1 MESNI
6 NNRSIQYIQS
16 PSNAISY
23 KCKCIDF
30 YLKRFSCELIA
41 SEFRYGKLQL
51 VTDLL
56 FLTVKNIIS
65 IEIKAEHDDLRR
77 LYNQI
82 IEAKKN
88 FNFIIVFAA
97 AKHIES
103 LLTMLPADVGI
114 TSFIDN
120 KITIIRTPK
129 RHILQSEEIIWGI
142 PIAYLRRHFIVS
154 SDYNSDE
161 TRDYI
166 LTKYKHRIPSV
177 YREYLHSK
185 FQTKYTQFLSDRGEE
200 THLEDIPVLSMKEYI
215 TKL

>member
-1 MESNI
+1 MESKI
-6 NNRSIQYIQS
+6 NNRSIQCIQS

-30 YLKRFSCELIA
+30 YLKKFSCELIA
-41 SEFRYGKLQL
+41 SEFRYGRLQL

-56 FLTVKNIIS
+56 LLTIKNIIS

-77 LYNQI
+77 LNCQVQ
-82 IEAKKN
+82 EAKKN
-88 FNFIIVFAA
+88 FNYIIVFSA
-97 AKHIES
+97 AKHVES
-103 LLTMLPADVGI
+103 LLSALPGDVGI

-120 KITIIRTPK
+120 KVTIIRPPK
-129 RHILQSEEIIWGI
+129 RHTLQSEEIIWGI
-142 PIAYLRRHFIVS
+142 PIAYLRKYFIVPY
-154 SDYNSDE
+154 DYNSDD

-166 LTKYKHRIPSV
+166 LNKYKNKIPSV
-177 YREYLHSK
+177 YRDYMRSK
-185 FQTKYTQFLSDRGEE
+185 FQTKYAQFLSDRGEE